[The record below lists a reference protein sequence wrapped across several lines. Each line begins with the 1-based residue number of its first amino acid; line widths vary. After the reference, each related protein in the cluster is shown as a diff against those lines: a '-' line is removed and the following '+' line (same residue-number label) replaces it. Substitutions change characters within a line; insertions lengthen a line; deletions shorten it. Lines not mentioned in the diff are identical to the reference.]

1 MVFEPPFCPLQGCP
15 NREQPTAKFCIR
27 YGYFAPAGRPK
38 KVQRFRCKACRRT
51 FSEVTFRLDC
61 GDRRPEVN
69 TKLFEALVSGTG
81 YRQCARTLDMGVS
94 AVQRKAR
101 KLSKHAGFLH
111 DNLSPRLPA
120 DRIYLLDEEE
130 TYEQASIRTLTMPV
144 LIEREHW
151 FVVTT
156 EVGSSRR
163 LAAKGTERRAWQ
175 DREELLNGPRPDQS
189 RECVLTVMQDLDRRI
204 AGSDLV
210 LETDQ
215 KSSYATIANEV
226 FGKRVVHMTT
236 SSRQA
241 RTTCN
246 PLFPINTT
254 LAMTRDNLGRLR
266 RQSWLVTKKG
276 EFLRGHMN
284 LFLAYRNYV
293 RKRFNR
299 DKKMEPGTTIVLQ
312 HFDTQSTLYDI
323 GMQGYFAHHDARLYA
338 SRKAYVHSGEII
350 SLDTRRTKTQPNS
363 WGIE

>member
-1 MVFEPPFCPLQGCP
+1 MVFTPPFCPFQACP
-15 NREQPTAKFCIR
+15 NHLQPTRRFFIF
-27 YGYFAPAGRPK
+27 YGYFDPRGRTK
-38 KVQRFRCKACRRT
+38 REQRFRCKACRHT
-51 FSEVTFRLDC
+51 FSEPTFRLDG

-69 TKLFEALVSGTG
+69 PKLFQALTSGVG
-81 YRQCARTLDMGVS
+81 YRQSARNLVMGVS
-94 AVQRKAR
+94 ALQRKAR
-101 KLSKHAGFLH
+101 KLARHAGFLH
-111 DNLSPRLPA
+111 ENLSAQLPA
-120 DRIYLLDEEE
+120 GRVYQLDEEE
-130 TYEQASIRTLTMPV
+130 TYEHSSIRTLTMPV

-299 DKKMEPGTTIVLQ
+299 DKEPHSPGVRLGLLPRNLTVAEALGWRQDCGPRSI
-312 HFDTQSTLYDI
+312 HPQSPDGRRFI
-323 GMQGYFAHHDARLYA
+323 GVPVATSA
-338 SRKAYVHSGEII
+338 
-350 SLDTRRTKTQPNS
+350 
-363 WGIE
+363 

>member
-1 MVFEPPFCPLQGCP
+1 MVFTPPFCPFQACP
-15 NREQPTAKFCIR
+15 NHLQPTRRFFIF
-27 YGYFAPAGRPK
+27 YGYFDPRGRTK
-38 KVQRFRCKACRRT
+38 REQRFRCKACRHT
-51 FSEVTFRLDC
+51 FSEPTFRLDG

-69 TKLFEALVSGTG
+69 PKLFQALTSGVG
-81 YRQCARTLDMGVS
+81 YRQSARNLVMGVS
-94 AVQRKAR
+94 ALQRKAR
-101 KLSKHAGFLH
+101 KLARHAGFLH
-111 DNLSPRLPA
+111 ENLSSQLPA
-120 DRIYLLDEEE
+120 GRVYQLDEEE
-130 TYEQASIRTLTMPV
+130 TYEHSSIRTLTMPV

-246 PLFPINTT
+246 PLLPINTT

-276 EFLRGHMN
+276 EFLRSHMN

-293 RKRFNR
+293 RTRFNR
-299 DKKMEPGTTIVLQ
+299 DKEGDSPAVRLQ
-312 HFDTQSTLYDI
+312 LV
-323 GMQGYFAHHDARLYA
+323 
-338 SRKAYVHSGEII
+338 SRNLTFPAALGWRQDWGQLSIHPL
-350 SLDTRRTKTQPNS
+350 SLDGSRRVSVPA
-363 WGIE
+363 